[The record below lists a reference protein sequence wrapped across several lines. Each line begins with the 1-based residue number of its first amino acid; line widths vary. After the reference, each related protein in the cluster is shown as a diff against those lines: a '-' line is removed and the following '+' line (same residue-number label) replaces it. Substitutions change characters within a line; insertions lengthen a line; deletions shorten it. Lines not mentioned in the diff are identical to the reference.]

1 MKELEE
7 LRVCKQSKQE
17 FYPKRTNQIFK
28 DENCRKKYY
37 NEKYG
42 KLRRKLN
49 TINKALFVN
58 YRASI
63 EALDG
68 KSSTIVNS
76 HFLKGLGF
84 NFKYIT
90 HFEIIDS
97 KTCYGLYDVS
107 FLKINGTDYKLIKA
121 KI

>member
-1 MKELEE
+1 MSELGE
-7 LRVCKQSKQE
+7 LRACKYSKQE
-17 FYPKRTNQIFK
+17 FYPNRTNQVFI
-28 DENCRKKYY
+28 DEKSRKKYY

-49 TINKALFVN
+49 TINKALFIN

-68 KSSTIVNS
+68 KSSVIVNS
-76 HFLKGLGF
+76 HYLKGLGF

-90 HFEIIDS
+90 HFEIIDG

-107 FLKINGTDYKLIKA
+107 FIKINETEYKLIRA
-121 KI
+121 YI